1 MSLNILFVAATPI
14 EADTL
19 RKITGLNESGK
30 GLIAG
35 RCTFELLI
43 TGVGSMATSWALT
56 KWYSSNP
63 KPDLAINAGIAGSY
77 REDIETGQVVVP
89 VSDCFADMGVET
101 ETGFLTL
108 SEAGLEKPGKFP
120 FTDGRIIS
128 DNRFVKYASTILNP
142 VRAISV
148 NASTGSI
155 ATRNRLMNKFN
166 PDIESMEGAA
176 FFYICSMEGIPFLAI
191 RSISNMVGPRDKGRW
206 NIPVALES
214 LAINLQEIILNL
226 K

>member
-1 MSLNILFVAATPI
+1 MSLNILFVTATPM

-30 GLIAG
+30 GLIA
-35 RCTFELLI
+35 RQCTFKLLI
-43 TGVGSMATSWALT
+43 TGIGSIATSWALT
-56 KWYSSNP
+56 NWYSSNP

-101 ETGFLTL
+101 ETGFKTL
-108 SEAGLEKPGKFP
+108 AEAGLEKPGKFP
-120 FTDGRIIS
+120 FSDGKIIS

-142 VRAISV
+142 VKAISV
-148 NASTGSI
+148 NTSTGSI
-155 ATRNRLMNKFN
+155 ASRNRLMNKFN
-166 PDIESMEGAA
+166 PDIETMEGAA
-176 FFYICSMEGIPFLAI
+176 FFYICSMERIPFLAI

-206 NIPVALES
+206 NIPLALES

-226 K
+226 N